1 MGAIKIKK
9 NDQVICITGRNKG
22 KKGKVLKVFTEN
34 NTILVEG
41 LNIRKKHTKARPPK
55 VPKGGI
61 IEKAVPI
68 HASNLM
74 IICSNCQK
82 PTRISKK
89 IKNDEKERMCKK
101 CGQTV

>member
-9 NDQVICITGRNKG
+9 NDQVLCIAGKDKG
-22 KKGKVLKVFTEN
+22 KKGKVLKVYTEK

-41 LNIRKKHTKARPPK
+41 LNVCKKHTKARPPK

-61 IEKAVPI
+61 IEKAIPV

-74 IICSNCQK
+74 LVCANCQK
-82 PTRISKK
+82 PARIGKK
-89 IKNDEKERMCKK
+89 VKESGKERICKK
-101 CGQTV
+101 CGQTI